1 MNIGYLGPETS
12 FSNEAALDVFPKG
25 KLIALNSIQAVFS
38 SLMTGEVTEAIVPI
52 ENSTGGSVS
61 TTLDEL
67 IEKEVYITGEYYL
80 HVKHNFL
87 ARRPL
92 DKIKKIYSH
101 SQAFSQCKN
110 WIHLNALGKELIEV
124 ASTSKAA
131 ERASIETDAGAI
143 ASKLAAQR
151 FGLDILEEGINDES
165 ENITR
170 FIIISRTRELPDDK
184 EKTSLVFGVKDKPGA
199 LLDVLSVFKKFGVN
213 MVKIESR
220 PSQVKTWEYL
230 FFVEI
235 KGNTSQRNVNESLNE
250 IQAQA
255 VDFKILGSYSKLEK

>member
-1 MNIGYLGPETS
+1 MNIGFLGPQTS
-12 FSNEAALDVFPKG
+12 FSNEAALEVFPKA

-52 ENSTGGSVS
+52 ENSSGGSVS

-67 IEKEVYITGEYYL
+67 IEKEVYIIGEYFL

-87 ARRPL
+87 ARRPI

-101 SQAFSQCKN
+101 PQAFSQCKN
-110 WIHLNALGKELIEV
+110 WIHVNALGKELIEV
-124 ASTSKAA
+124 ASTSNAA

-143 ASKLAAQR
+143 ASKLAAER

-199 LLDVLSVFKKFGVN
+199 LLDILSIFKKFSIN
-213 MVKIESR
+213 MIKIESR

-235 KGNTSQRNVNESLNE
+235 KGNTVQKNINEALKE
-250 IQAQA
+250 IQTQA
-255 VDFKILGSYSKLEK
+255 VDFKVFGSYSAIKN

>member
-1 MNIGYLGPETS
+1 MNIGFLGPETS
-12 FSNEAALDVFPKG
+12 FSNEAALNIFPKEN
-25 KLIALNSIQAVFS
+25 LIALNSIQAVFS

-67 IEKEVYITGEYYL
+67 IEKEVYIIGEYYL
-80 HVKHNFL
+80 HIKHNFL
-87 ARRPL
+87 ARRPM

-101 SQAFSQCKN
+101 PQAFSQCKN
-110 WIHLNALGKELIEV
+110 WIHENALGKELIEV
-124 ASTSKAA
+124 TSTSNAA
-131 ERASIETDAGAI
+131 ERTSIEIDAGAI
-143 ASKLAAQR
+143 ASKLAGER

-170 FIIISRTRELPDDK
+170 FIIISKTRDLPDNK
-184 EKTSLVFGVKDKPGA
+184 EKTALVFGVKDKPGA
-199 LLDVLSVFKKFGVN
+199 LLDILSIFKKFNIN
-213 MVKIESR
+213 MIKIESR

-235 KGNTSQRNVNESLNE
+235 LGNPVQRNVNEALKE

-255 VDFKILGSYSKLEK
+255 VDFKILGSYSKLKK